1 MSDSSKKPRGRLKRL
16 AQNLALSCVSFFIFL
31 VLCEVALRIAGFGN
45 LEIYQADPLLFWRL
59 KPNQDC
65 YTKVDRKPVHIN
77 AKGIR
82 GPEFETQKSANTIRI
97 LSLGDSTTF
106 GWGLSDEETYSRR
119 LEALINEKMKGKT
132 RVEVLNGGVNA
143 WSFPQMKNFLFSEA
157 VGWKPDVVILANAN
171 AWTQFREDV
180 SPEFRKAFATRVRLK
195 NFLRRFALYHFVIEV
210 QLQGFYNKY
219 RTKFIPV
226 DANAKTGAGD
236 PQADFMKL
244 NAQVFRE
251 ICDDSKTNGY
261 KALMLCIPPDT
272 AEYREGFA
280 KIVAAKKSA
289 AEASG
294 QWFLDVEPLLNAVKE
309 PVYLEADPIHLNPR
323 GNDIV
328 GRALAD
334 FLADRLLQ

>member
-1 MSDSSKKPRGRLKRL
+1 MSDSSKKPGRLKRL

-45 LEIYQADPLLFWRL
+45 LEIYQPDPLLFWRL

-65 YTKVDRKPVHIN
+65 FTKVDRKPVHIN
-77 AKGIR
+77 SKGIR
-82 GPEFETQKSANTIRI
+82 GPEFEPQKPANTIRI

-106 GWGLSDEETYSRR
+106 GWGLSDEETYSRL
-119 LEALINEKMKGKT
+119 LEKFLGEKTKGKP
-132 RVEVLNGGVNA
+132 RVEVLNAGVNA

-157 VGWKPDVVILANAN
+157 AAWKPDVVVLANAN

-244 NAQVFRE
+244 NAQVFRDV
-251 ICDDSKTNGY
+251 CDGAKTNGY
-261 KALMLCIPPDT
+261 KAVMLCIPPDT

-280 KIVAAKKSA
+280 KIVDAKKAA
-289 AEASG
+289 AEATG
-294 QWFLDVEPLLNAVKE
+294 QWFLNVQPELDAAKE
-309 PVYLEADPIHLNPR
+309 PVYLEADPIHLNVR

-334 FLADRLLQ
+334 FLAERLLK